1 MNYFFVWV
9 ESNFFG
15 NLLDDIIFRFL
26 WIIAIISALT
36 LIISIFK
43 KYNLAIL
50 PSILILILTSF
61 MAYSYSEKRL
71 DNYLSNNEHELL
83 KITKSIKD
91 KYVVIDRDSNDFTIV
106 YDTINIKG
114 NYKNSKREL
123 KPTTS
128 EGFFIKESLTILENK
143 NIELHDTTY
152 TYTDNGKDRVLKIKL
167 KDGKTIYLKQKL
179 GEENNLTILE

>member
-26 WIIAIISALT
+26 WIITIISALT

-61 MAYSYSEKRL
+61 IAYSYSEKRL

-91 KYVVIDRDSNDFTIV
+91 TYVVINKNSNNFTIG